1 MIIYTG
7 HPVVVKKNDPSY
19 VKGQIKKLSADL
31 EVCTS
36 KQEKRR
42 LEKII
47 CEFEKVNREHTEIRN
62 SKTEWDNV

>member
-7 HPVVVKKNDPSY
+7 RPVVVKKNDPSY
-19 VKGQIKKLSADL
+19 VKGQIKKLTADL

-36 KQEKRR
+36 KKEKRR

-47 CEFEKVNREHTEIRN
+47 CEFEKVNREHIEIRN